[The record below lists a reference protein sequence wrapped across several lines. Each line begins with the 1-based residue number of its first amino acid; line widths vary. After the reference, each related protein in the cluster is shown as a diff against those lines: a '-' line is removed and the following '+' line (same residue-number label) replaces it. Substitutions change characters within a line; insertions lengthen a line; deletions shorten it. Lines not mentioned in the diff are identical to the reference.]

1 MAQTGIGDAI
11 HVLRKKIQ
19 QIQSELDS
27 DGSFDTIPEMIDS
40 ANLLRFNEYLHKKVQ
55 KQDELVA
62 TYKEYSKSLEQMIS
76 ILFEIQ
82 VDLKDVLKEQ
92 SLLMS
97 KTKRRRV
104 GKKTS

>member
-1 MAQTGIGDAI
+1 MAQTGVGDAI
-11 HVLRKKIQ
+11 HVLRKRIQ

-62 TYKEYSKSLEQMIS
+62 AYEKYSKSLEQMIS
-76 ILFEIQ
+76 TLFEIQ

-92 SLLMS
+92 SSLMS
-97 KTKRRRV
+97 KAKRRRGV
-104 GKKTS
+104 KKT